1 MKKNAPHSTADK
13 NPTLTQA
20 RAIGD
25 KIKTEQQAR
34 ESILIVLA
42 TLRRA
47 AEGLRD
53 RGWFDR
59 ATQPNVTRAWQ
70 DRIAQQIERVA
81 QLQRRP
87 FDRQLANAIGLAIVQ
102 SAELL
107 RGLKAEVAE
116 SNRSMVQVMV
126 EGLLE
131 GIKALLES
139 AAKNL
144 LDGSLGGLLLVALAA
159 LYLSGNNRRY
169 E

>member
-1 MKKNAPHSTADK
+1 MKKNAPHPNAGK

-20 RAIGD
+20 RAIAD
-25 KIKTEQQAR
+25 KIKSEAQAR
-34 ESILIVLA
+34 EAILIVLS

-47 AEGLRD
+47 ADSVRD
-53 RGWFDR
+53 RSWFDR
-59 ATQPNVTRAWQ
+59 TTQPNVTRAWQ
-70 DRIAQQIERVA
+70 DRIAQQIDRVS

-87 FDRQLANAIGLAIVQ
+87 FDRQLANAIGLSIVQ

-116 SNRSMVQVMV
+116 TNRSMVQVMV

-139 AAKNL
+139 AARNL
-144 LDGSLGGLLLVALAA
+144 LDGSIGSLLLVALAA
-159 LYLSGNNRRY
+159 LYLSSNNRRS
-169 E
+169 